1 MLSNKSCEPFFRV
14 DRRGSMKAITIIQ
27 PWATLI
33 ALREKKF
40 ETRSFPNDKP
50 EKEIE
55 QRRS

>member
-1 MLSNKSCEPFFRV
+1 
-14 DRRGSMKAITIIQ
+14 MKAITIIQ